1 MFTSKSKWIALLA
14 GLALAVSSVAAQE
27 SKAIIDALVNK
38 GIITSEEAK
47 EIQAEAKKA
56 SPVVAT
62 TGKSV
67 SKLSLGARVQM
78 QYAGLGTDIDGTAN
92 DPASTN
98 HFFLRRVYLVTK
110 ASLGPDWSM
119 NITFDPSESLFD
131 AAMVSYKKD
140 DFKVDFGL
148 RKAPL
153 GYEELT
159 SSGSLK
165 AIERT
170 GVTRYFVEPT
180 NGRRLGASGYR
191 VGVFAS
197 GKSGNFVYG
206 AAITNP
212 ERVDSST
219 SNGNAGN
226 NQQAY
231 WVHGGFKGKNDS
243 GSYAFGAAA
252 GMLPNQG
259 GKTVGT
265 GNDLT
270 IFSIYGDVTMG
281 NFQLVGEYLTA
292 DVDRGASATQDAT
305 PTGYWIQGSYKFNKA
320 FEGVARFSYLD
331 SDGRG
336 VNIGDGVRSAPSGGT
351 HDKLTEYF
359 IGGNWYIIGNN
370 LKFQAGYVYGET
382 EDTVAGGA
390 AGATASGIRSQM
402 QLTF

>member
-1 MFTSKSKWIALLA
+1 MLNKFTKWLAIAGSLLLSATAVFAQDSKALLD
-14 GLALAVSSVAAQE
+14 ALIAKGILTADEA
-27 SKAIIDALVNK
+27 KAI
-38 GIITSEEAK
+38 S
-47 EIQAEAKKA
+47 AEAKKTA
-56 SPVVAT
+56 PVFAQP
-62 TGKSV
+62 GKVV
-67 SKLSLGARVQM
+67 SKISLGARVQV
-78 QYAGLGTDIDGTAN
+78 QYAGISTDIDNTAN

-98 HFFLRRVYLVTK
+98 HFFLRRIYLVTK
-110 ASLGPDWSM
+110 ANLGPDWSM
-119 NITFDPSESLFD
+119 NITYDPSEQLFD
-131 AAMVSYKKD
+131 AAMITYKKD
-140 DFKVDFGL
+140 DYSVDVGL

-170 GVTRYFVEPT
+170 GVTRYFVEPN

-197 GKSGNFVYG
+197 GQSGNFVYS

-231 WVHGGFKGKNDS
+231 WVNGGFKGKHKD
-243 GSYAFGAAA
+243 GSYNFGAAA
-252 GMLPNQG
+252 GWLPNQG

-265 GNDLT
+265 GYDLT
-270 IFSIYGDVTMG
+270 IYSIYGDVSMG
-281 NFQLVGEYLTA
+281 DFQLVGEYLTA
-292 DVDRGASATQDAT
+292 DVERGASATQDAN
-305 PTGYWIQGSYKFNKA
+305 PYGYWLQASYKVNKQ
-320 FEGVARFSYLD
+320 FEAVARFSHLD

-336 VNIGDGVRSAPSGGT
+336 VNISDGVRSAPSGGT

-359 IGGNWYIIGNN
+359 VGGNWYIMGND
-370 LKFQAGYVYGET
+370 LKFQAGYVYGESK
-382 EDTVAGGA
+382 DTVTGGT
-390 AGATASGIRSQM
+390 AGATASGVRSMM
-402 QLTF
+402 QLNF

>member
-1 MFTSKSKWIALLA
+1 MFSLKSKWTALLA
-14 GLALAVSSVAAQE
+14 GAALAISPMAAQE
-27 SKAIIDALVNK
+27 SKAIIDALVKK
-38 GIITSEEAK
+38 GVITSEEAK
-47 EIQAEAKKA
+47 EIQAEAKKS
-56 SPVVAT
+56 SPVVGMP
-62 TGKSV
+62 GKVV
-67 SKLSLGARVQM
+67 SKLSLGARVQV
-78 QYAGLGTDIDGTAN
+78 QYAGLSTDIDGTAN

-98 HFFLRRVYLVTK
+98 HFFLRRIYLVTK
-110 ASLGPDWSM
+110 ANLGPDWSM

-131 AAMVSYKKD
+131 AAMITYKKD
-140 DFKVDFGL
+140 DYTVDVGL

-170 GVTRYFVEPT
+170 GVTRYFVEPN

-197 GKSGNFVYG
+197 GKTGNFVYG

-212 ERVDSST
+212 ERVDGST

-231 WVHGGFKGKNDS
+231 WVHGGLQGKNDN

-252 GMLPNQG
+252 GILPDQG

-292 DVDRGASATQDAT
+292 DVERGASATQDAT
-305 PTGYWIQGSYKFNKA
+305 PIGYWIQGSYKFSKA
-320 FEGVARFSYLD
+320 FEGVARFSHLD

-336 VNIGDGVRSAPSGGT
+336 VNISDGVRSAPSGGT

-359 IGGNWYIIGNN
+359 IGGNWYIMGND

-382 EDTVAGGA
+382 EDTVAGAA
-390 AGATASGIRSQM
+390 AGAKASGVRSQM
-402 QLTF
+402 QLNF